1 MMNTREK
8 LYHMT
13 RREMSRLT
21 VIGKLI
27 ERTVTVK
34 DAAEVLGGMNPKN

>member
-1 MMNTREK
+1 MNTREK
-8 LYHMT
+8 LYYIT

-27 ERTVTVK
+27 ERTVIVK
-34 DAAEVLGGMNPKN
+34 GAAEVLGSMNPKN